1 MPGLPSEK
9 TSMPDQLQAAGKA
22 PKRLGMVR
30 LVGQCCS
37 IGPLIDIALFLGIVA
52 SLAGAIGPL
61 AVALAGAGMVLF
73 SLVVAFF
80 ASETGGAGAIGD
92 YIGRV
97 WGRRS
102 VLARWVF
109 M

>member
-9 TSMPDQLQAAGKA
+9 TSIPDQLQAAGKA
-22 PKRLGMVR
+22 PKPLAMVR
-30 LVGQCCS
+30 LVGQCYS
-37 IGPLIDIALFLGIVA
+37 IGPLV
-52 SLAGAIGPL
+52 
-61 AVALAGAGMVLF
+61 VALAGAGMVLF